1 MTARPRTI
9 LGLGLIDQSQ
19 EVTTA
24 AMHIAEKNVAEEER
38 GSGAIVTHGDA
49 TPVLKP
55 AEHDLDPAASLPNM
69 ISIREGDRV
78 IGSVPRPSLPRV

>member
-24 AMHIAEKNVAEEER
+24 AMHIAEKNVAEKNVGAER
-38 GSGAIVTHGDA
+38 S
-49 TPVLKP
+49 
-55 AEHDLDPAASLPNM
+55 
-69 ISIREGDRV
+69 
-78 IGSVPRPSLPRV
+78 